1 MARIKKFGDTRSEK
15 LSTFQ
20 TFIVDD
26 NPNSTY
32 FRISEFKETF
42 TGGKNGFLIEGS
54 EFLKETTE
62 IKVEI
67 LDVEGNPIY
76 FEPGEGIPSYYEGV
90 SKLVSVHI
98 YEDTPIGIGKI
109 TILGELKNYLDS
121 GDIIR
126 TIPDD
131 WKGLY
136 NVRWERDF
144 MINRLLSNE
153 DKVRFNRRPVVEI
166 DEITRP
172 IFTATPTLVQQ
183 SGIVNGLPIVPT
195 EGTQLANFSL
205 PTSYLLTIT
214 NNSNWTASVVGNPVV
229 LPNLGVQLQSSD
241 VITNKQLAVTTPYT
255 VNGIVQ
261 PFFNQ
266 PYTASFNY
274 LELDSTLGT
283 ALSGS
288 FAKINITELTTFVG
302 DVARVKVF
310 RKSQS
315 EVSDFQFVQE
325 IPLESNEILIDL
337 ESSQRNQELYGLFTP
352 FVIQNY
358 WVTSSNNLTTDFN
371 QNFLYNSVKLDSVG
385 TNRFFSVKEIPT
397 STGIEY
403 TFSVNTRLE
412 ENLSANNSISI
423 YLEGIRN
430 GLTTRQQIVNIPSS
444 NAILQKSNVTAN
456 FIAEELQNAKLIFE
470 VSGNGW
476 YISDVSLRA
485 SQESSFSPDEI
496 TFIQPVPRT
505 LQTETFDFR
514 FEFYDINNNFIPVRV
529 EKTKTFDGGNL
540 NRIAKRLELQ
550 PSSLYFQFDSGSGT
564 GNPLPPS
571 AIFIDVVKEF
581 LTGSTNFTSRSFDL
595 DNNELSASV
604 YVGEQYPG
612 LLIDEGDDRFRLTV
626 QNFTGSKEDTVVQY
640 IEYVAECEGVSDTI
654 VITRVSDGKGGV
666 NFEIRPFRGTV
677 IRNKNELS
685 TLEVQAVRIDGI
697 NEINLVSGLPLNQS
711 DTKLFVQSGSNYLT
725 ITEASSSGFLKGVT
739 TGTTGSSQLDYN
751 PVFNRDSIVGQL
763 VLYLIPSS
771 SANRAESIVS
781 TLTLTDILDGL
792 DAGFVEYDIDV
803 FTINPRTETIFT
815 PISASVTAS
824 YYRRGT
830 SQNPIS
836 ASVIIYPSM
845 SINQDFIPEF
855 WLNYRT
861 GSVNPDIVIN
871 GFNEIKT
878 PINPVLPANFVGN
891 PLSQSKQLTLSFN
904 YIEPY
909 TSESVLVDHTFN
921 IIPEGIPGQDA
932 IIYEVVPAGVT
943 LRANESGI
951 VTDFGASATEIKV
964 KQGFDYLAFTGSK
977 KPGTFF
983 ISSASVI
990 GNNVTPGAVYFDNT
1004 YTQSLLVS
1012 ASTEFDVVAL
1022 TGSVQYLIQ
1031 VHPFFTSSF
1040 FTQSLVQP
1048 YVKTLDGQAA
1058 RSVTLQASSNIVNFD
1073 GNGIVISPEGD
1084 IVLTATAFGATGS
1097 VFYQFYR
1104 NDVAYS
1110 TVQSSNIFEVG
1121 SGDAALIGE
1130 TTLWSVKIRD
1140 GGATS
1145 QIRAEGS
1152 VTIAGVQGGADA
1164 YNVQLTNENS
1174 SVVSSVFD
1182 VLTLSGSGTDILA
1195 TKGDVA
1201 LQAVTSFA
1209 SPQFDQLGTEI
1220 PNGQYR
1226 VKIASKPSYIT
1237 LAGGLVSGST
1247 VPVVSG
1253 IARIGNITAW
1263 SNART
1268 NPTAQIVYEVN
1279 LENGRRTTFKTQS
1292 LSVQFEGEI
1301 GPGLIMRGVW
1311 TGSLQ
1316 YIFDTPSKRR
1326 DSVIYP
1332 GGINETYYW
1341 ASLTSSLNQPPP
1353 TIVGEPSENPRDA
1366 NAYWEYLGKEE
1377 FFVAAKMA
1385 IFEESFVKNTINVGN
1400 NPGSA
1405 FANIVIA
1412 GGRIDPYFAIGQNG
1426 TVGVSGNQT
1435 GSGIIGYDRPGI
1447 FMGTFDSSGNKTA
1460 RFSLKNGASG
1470 TNSRSLT
1477 WDGDTLTIVGAI
1489 RQREPGI
1496 PEGSYRGAWTS
1507 GVTYYPDD
1515 TVTYN
1520 GASYINS
1527 VTHTSTNDTNINT
1540 GFPPNATN
1548 SWSVFAAAGTS
1559 GTAGTAGSGGV
1570 NGTNGTNGVNGTN
1583 GTNGSDGGP
1592 GPGVVFRGN
1601 YLLGETYFFTATR
1614 RDIVRSGSTFYLF
1627 ATPTTDSGTTSHT
1640 SPPSANWTAFG
1651 AQFSSVATDILLA
1664 QDATITR
1671 GLVMGAG
1678 DGGSSFIRSS
1688 GATSLTTGTGF
1699 FMSSSGNFRF
1709 GDSNNHLEWDGSN
1722 LIIVGGIRQISPGV
1736 PEGRVLGIWNNISN
1750 GFSIFTRDI
1759 VTHNGKTWVANTSHS
1774 KGASFEPGVSAV
1786 WEIAA
1791 DSGTSGTAGVSGT
1804 NGANGANGT
1813 NGVNGTNGANGTNG
1827 VNGTNGT
1834 NGPAGGPGPGV
1845 VFRGEYVSGETYFFT
1860 ANRRDIVKSGGT
1872 FYLFLTATTDSGT
1885 TSHSAPPSGN
1895 WTAFGAQFSSVA
1907 TDVLLA
1913 QDANITR
1920 GLVMGADATG
1930 SSFIRS
1936 SGATSLTT
1944 GTGFFMSSSGNFRF
1958 GDGVSDTGSFVS
1970 WDGAIL
1976 EVGGIIKT
1984 RGGQNSELG
1993 NWVVDEQG
2001 RFRDSGS
2008 KVILDAE
2015 QRGMF
2020 IQDNAGDTKLSVR
2033 TGELASITGGTVTNT
2048 PTTINHS
2055 ALVYTS
2061 NQSFTQTFTTT
2072 GFSTTLNAGQYSFS
2086 INSTSMAGSI
2096 THSSPTS
2103 GYFNISYSYQVL
2115 NASNELVASIN
2126 LAAGT
2131 STGTGGNV
2139 VGQSG
2144 LRTLSISTAGTYTIR
2159 PIYVVN
2165 AFFSIPG
2172 QVSFP
2177 SQNFTPSPATI
2188 IFSPLTNFAELTDSG
2203 LQVVSSNDRFVKLQR
2218 GGIYEI
2224 ETKGQSY
2231 FQTNGLIAGQPDAI
2245 RVDGNIIPN
2254 NVITSSLGRSGFR
2267 WEQLHINE
2275 IFSPT
2280 LPTTATAANL
2290 NIDITAGPTLG
2301 RFRRTTSSE
2310 RYKLNIEDLD
2320 KSLVDNSIM
2329 NLRPVW
2335 YRSNPDTTV
2344 DRPDWSYIG
2353 LIAEE
2358 VAEIEPRLVQYNITT
2373 GSNGQEV
2380 LIPGSVQYDRIG
2392 VLLLS
2397 HIQSQT
2403 KIIDELSKKVNDLEL
2418 LISSSNNL

>member
-20 TFIVDD
+20 TFLVDD

-32 FRISEFKETF
+32 FRISEFKDTF
-42 TGGKNGFLIEGS
+42 SGGKNGFLIEGS

-62 IKVEI
+62 IKIEI

-76 FEPGEGIPSYYEGV
+76 FEPGDGIPEYYEGV
-90 SKLVSVHI
+90 SKLLSVHI
-98 YEDTPIGIGKI
+98 YEDVPIGIGKI

-121 GDIIR
+121 GDVIR
-126 TIPDD
+126 PIPDD

-136 NVRWERDF
+136 NVKWERDF
-144 MINRLLSNE
+144 KINRLLSNE
-153 DKVRFNRRPVVEI
+153 DKVRFYRRPVIEI

-172 IFTATPTLVQQ
+172 IFTATPTEIQQ
-183 SGIVNGLPIVPT
+183 SGIVNGLPIVPNA
-195 EGTQLANFSL
+195 GTRLTDFSL
-205 PTSYLLTIT
+205 PTSYLLTIAD
-214 NNSNWTASVVGNPVV
+214 NSNWTASVVGNPVV

-241 VITNKQLAVTTPYT
+241 VITNKQLTVTTPYT

-352 FVIQNY
+352 FVLQNY
-358 WVTSSNNLTTDFN
+358 WVTSSNNLTIDFN
-371 QNFLYNSVKLDSVG
+371 QDFLYNSVELNSVG
-385 TNRFFSVKEIPT
+385 TNRFSSVKDVPINL
-397 STGIEY
+397 GIEY
-403 TFSVNTRLE
+403 TFGFNIRLE
-412 ENLSANNSISI
+412 ENISSQNSLIV

-430 GLTTRQQIVNIPSS
+430 GLTTRQPIVTLQSS
-444 NAILQKSNVTAN
+444 NAILQKSNITAN
-456 FIAEELQNAKLIFE
+456 FIAEGLDNAKLIFE

-505 LQTETFDFR
+505 LETETFDFR
-514 FEFYDINNNFIPVRV
+514 FEFYDINNNYIPVLV

-540 NRIAKRLELQ
+540 NRIAKRLELV

-604 YVGEQYPG
+604 YIGEQYPG
-612 LLIDEGDDRFRLTV
+612 LLIDEGDDRYRLTV
-626 QNFTGSKEDTVVQY
+626 QNFTGSKIDTIVQY

-666 NFEIRPFRGTV
+666 NFEIRPYRGTV
-677 IRNKNELS
+677 IRNSDEFA

-697 NEINLVSGLPLNQS
+697 NETNLVSGLPLNQS

-725 ITEASSSGFLKGVT
+725 ITEASSSGFLLGVT
-739 TGTTGSSQLDYN
+739 AGTTGSTELDYN

-771 SANRAESIVS
+771 SVNREENIVS

-792 DAGFVEYDIDV
+792 DAGFIEYDIDV

-815 PISASVTAS
+815 PVSASVTAS

-830 SQNPIS
+830 SENPIS
-836 ASVIIYPSM
+836 ASVIVYPSM
-845 SINQDFIPEF
+845 SINEDFIPEF
-855 WLNYRT
+855 WMNYFT
-861 GSVNPDIVIN
+861 GSINSDIIVS
-871 GFNEIKT
+871 GFDELGNLMT
-878 PINPVLPANFVGN
+878 PVLPSNFVGD
-891 PLSQSKQLTLSFN
+891 PLFQNKQLTLSFN

-909 TSESVLVDHTFN
+909 TSESVLVEHTFN
-921 IIPEGIPGQDA
+921 IIPEGVPGQDA
-932 IIYEVVPAGVT
+932 IIYEIIPSNVT
-943 LRANESGI
+943 LNANESGI
-951 VTDFGASATEIKV
+951 VTNFNPSATEIKV
-964 KQGFDYLAFTGSK
+964 KQGFDYLAFTGSG

-990 GNNVTPGAVYFDNT
+990 GNNVTPGEVYFDNT

-1012 ASTEFDVVAL
+1012 ASTAFDVLAL
-1022 TGSVQYLIQ
+1022 SGSVEYLIE

-1048 YVKTLDGQAA
+1048 YIKTFDGETA

-1104 NDVAYS
+1104 NDIPYS

-1130 TTLWSVKIRD
+1130 TALWSVEIRD

-1145 QIRAEGS
+1145 VVRAEGS

-1201 LQAVTSFA
+1201 LQAVTSFS
-1209 SPQFDQLGTEI
+1209 SPTFDQLGSEI
-1220 PNGQYR
+1220 PNGEYR

-1253 IARIGNITAW
+1253 IARIGDITAW
-1263 SNART
+1263 STPRENT
-1268 NPTAQIVYEVN
+1268 TAQIVYEVN

-1292 LSVQFEGEI
+1292 LSVQFEGAI

-1353 TIVGEPSENPRDA
+1353 TIVGEPSEDPRDA
-1366 NAYWEYLGKEE
+1366 NEYWEYLGKEE
-1377 FFVAAKMA
+1377 FFVAAKLA

-1426 TVGVSGNQT
+1426 TVGLDGDQT

-1447 FMGTFDSSGNKTA
+1447 FMGTFDSGGTKTA
-1460 RFSLKNGASG
+1460 RFSLKNGAGDRYMRWNGSDLELSGVLNAGGMKLGPDVSGSNDGLFIGDTNYWYDNGNFKVGASNNYMEWDGSALIIKGSIRQTAAGQPEGRALGAWSASFAYLVNDIVSHNGRTWYCKVAHNSG
-1470 TNSRSLT
+1470 TT
-1477 WDGDTLTIVGAI
+1477 
-1489 RQREPGI
+1489 
-1496 PEGSYRGAWTS
+1496 
-1507 GVTYYPDD
+1507 PDD
-1515 TVTYN
+1515 EPLVGSNYTTYWE
-1520 GASYINS
+1520 I
-1527 VTHTSTNDTNINT
+1527 
-1540 GFPPNATN
+1540 
-1548 SWSVFAAAGTS
+1548 AADAGTS
-1559 GTAGTAGSGGV
+1559 GTAGASGTS
-1570 NGTNGTNGVNGTN
+1570 GTNGAAGAAG
-1583 GTNGSDGGP
+1583 DP
-1592 GPGVVFRGN
+1592 GPGVVFRGPYSASEN
-1601 YLLGETYFFTATR
+1601 YFYTTAR
-1614 RDIVRSGSTFYLF
+1614 RDIVRGSDGAFYL
-1627 ATPTTDSGTTSHT
+1627 ANNLAKNGLNTWLDPTTTPAD
-1640 SPPSANWTAFG
+1640 WTAFG
-1651 AQFSSVATDILLA
+1651 AQFSSVATDVLLA

-1709 GDSNNHLEWDGSN
+1709 GESISDSGNFVYWDGS
-1722 LIIVGGIRQISPGV
+1722 Q
-1736 PEGRVLGIWNNISN
+1736 
-1750 GFSIFTRDI
+1750 
-1759 VTHNGKTWVANTSHS
+1759 
-1774 KGASFEPGVSAV
+1774 
-1786 WEIAA
+1786 
-1791 DSGTSGTAGVSGT
+1791 
-1804 NGANGANGT
+1804 
-1813 NGVNGTNGANGTNG
+1813 
-1827 VNGTNGT
+1827 
-1834 NGPAGGPGPGV
+1834 
-1845 VFRGEYVSGETYFFT
+1845 
-1860 ANRRDIVKSGGT
+1860 
-1872 FYLFLTATTDSGT
+1872 
-1885 TSHSAPPSGN
+1885 
-1895 WTAFGAQFSSVA
+1895 
-1907 TDVLLA
+1907 
-1913 QDANITR
+1913 
-1920 GLVMGADATG
+1920 
-1930 SSFIRS
+1930 
-1936 SGATSLTT
+1936 
-1944 GTGFFMSSSGNFRF
+1944 
-1958 GDGVSDTGSFVS
+1958 
-1970 WDGAIL
+1970 L
-1976 EVGGIIKT
+1976 EVGGTLKT
-1984 RGGQNSELG
+1984 RGGNSELG
-1993 NWVVDEQG
+1993 NWLVDDLG

-2008 KVILDAE
+2008 KLILDAE
-2015 QRGMF
+2015 QKS
-2020 IQDNAGDTKLSVR
+2020 IKIANSAGELKLSVR
-2033 TGELASITGGTVTNT
+2033 TGALQSLTGGAVTNT
-2048 PTTINHS
+2048 PNTISNS
-2055 ALVYTS
+2055 ALTYST

-2072 GFSTTLNAGQYSFS
+2072 AFSTTLNAGQYSYN

-2103 GYFNISYSYQVL
+2103 GFFTISYFYQVL
-2115 NASNELVASIN
+2115 NASNESVSTISLAS
-2126 LAAGT
+2126 GT
-2131 STGTGGNV
+2131 SFGTGGSIF
-2139 VGQSG
+2139 GQSG
-2144 LRTLSISTAGTYTIR
+2144 LNVITIPVTGTYTIR
-2159 PIYVVN
+2159 PVYVVT
-2165 AFFSIPG
+2165 
-2172 QVSFP
+2172 VSF
-2177 SQNFTPSPATI
+2177 SSPGNVTFPI
-2188 IFSPLTNFAELTDSG
+2188 QSFSPGTVTFSPSTNFAELTDSG
-2203 LQVVSSNDRFVKLQR
+2203 LQVVSSNNRFVKLER
-2218 GGIYEI
+2218 GDGTSGYEI
-2224 ETKGQSY
+2224 TAKGLCYFEQSNVNSS
-2231 FQTNGLIAGQPDAI
+2231 TTVIAI
-2245 RVDGNIIPN
+2245 DGDIVPN
-2254 NVITSSLGRSGFR
+2254 NVITSSLGKIGNR

-2275 IFSPT
+2275 IFSPS

-2290 NIDITAGPTLG
+2290 NIDTTAGTTLG
-2301 RFRRTTSSE
+2301 RFRRSTSSE

-2320 KSLVDNSIM
+2320 KPLVDNSIM

-2380 LIPGSVQYDRIG
+2380 LIPESVQYDRIG

-2418 LISSSNNL
+2418 SISSSNNL

>member
-20 TFIVDD
+20 TFLVDD

-32 FRISEFKETF
+32 FRISEFKDTF
-42 TGGKNGFLIEGS
+42 SGGKNGFLIEGS

-62 IKVEI
+62 IKIEI

-76 FEPGEGIPSYYEGV
+76 FEPGDGIPEYYEGV
-90 SKLVSVHI
+90 SKLISVHI
-98 YEDTPIGIGKI
+98 YEDVPIGIGKI

-121 GDIIR
+121 GDVIR
-126 TIPDD
+126 PIPDD

-136 NVRWERDF
+136 NVKWDRDF
-144 MINRLLSNE
+144 KINRLLSNE
-153 DKVRFNRRPVVEI
+153 DKVRFYRRPVIEI

-172 IFTATPTLVQQ
+172 IFTATPTEIQQ
-183 SGIVNGLPIVPT
+183 SGIVNGLPIVPNA
-195 EGTQLANFSL
+195 GTRLTDFSL
-205 PTSYLLTIT
+205 PTSYLLTIAD
-214 NNSNWTASVVGNPVV
+214 NSNWTASVVGNPVV

-241 VITNKQLAVTTPYT
+241 VITNKQLTVTTPYT

-358 WVTSSNNLTTDFN
+358 WVTSSNNLTTNFN
-371 QNFLYNSVKLDSVG
+371 QNFLYNSVELNSVG
-385 TNRFFSVKEIPT
+385 TNRFSSVKDVPINL
-397 STGIEY
+397 GIEY
-403 TFSVNTRLE
+403 TFGFNLRLE
-412 ENLSANNSISI
+412 ENLSTNNSISI
-423 YLEGIRN
+423 YLEGVRN

-505 LQTETFDFR
+505 LETETFDFR
-514 FEFYDINNNFIPVRV
+514 FEFYDINNNYIPVLV

-540 NRIAKRLELQ
+540 NRIAKRLELV

-604 YVGEQYPG
+604 YIGEQYPG
-612 LLIDEGDDRFRLTV
+612 LLIDEGDDRYRLTV
-626 QNFTGSKEDTVVQY
+626 QNFTGSKEDTIVQY

-666 NFEIRPFRGTV
+666 NFEIRPYRGTV
-677 IRNKNELS
+677 IRNSDEFA

-725 ITEASSSGFLKGVT
+725 ITEASSSGFLLGVV
-739 TGTTGSSQLDYN
+739 TGTTGSAQLDYN

-763 VLYLIPSS
+763 ILYLIPSS

-792 DAGFVEYDIDV
+792 DAGFIEYDIDV

-815 PISASVTAS
+815 PVSASVTAS

-830 SQNPIS
+830 SENPIS
-836 ASVIIYPSM
+836 ASVIVFPSM
-845 SINQDFIPEF
+845 SINEDFVPEF

-861 GSVNPDIVIN
+861 GSINSDIIVS
-871 GFNEIKT
+871 GFNEIGTLIT
-878 PINPVLPANFVGN
+878 PILPANFVGN
-891 PLSQSKQLTLSFN
+891 PLSQNKQLTLSFN

-909 TSESVLVDHTFN
+909 TSESVLVEHTFN
-921 IIPEGIPGQDA
+921 IIPEGVPGQDA
-932 IIYEVVPAGVT
+932 IIYEIIPSNVT
-943 LRANESGI
+943 LNANESGI
-951 VTDFGASATEIKV
+951 VTNFNPSATEIKV
-964 KQGFDYLAFTGSK
+964 KQGFDYLAFTGSG

-983 ISSASVI
+983 IAQQSVI
-990 GNNVTPGAVYFDNT
+990 GNNVTPGDVYFNNT

-1012 ASTEFDVVAL
+1012 ASTAFDVIAL
-1022 TGSVQYLIQ
+1022 SGSVEYLIE

-1048 YVKTLDGQAA
+1048 YIKTLDGEAA
-1058 RSVTLQASSNIVNFD
+1058 RSVTLEASSNIVNFD

-1104 NDVAYS
+1104 NAIPYS
-1110 TVQSSNIFEVG
+1110 AIQSSNIFEVG

-1130 TTLWSVKIRD
+1130 TTLWSVQIRD
-1140 GGATS
+1140 GGAAS
-1145 QIRAEGS
+1145 QVRAEGS
-1152 VTIAGVQGGADA
+1152 LTIAGVQGGADS

-1209 SPQFDQLGTEI
+1209 SPTFDQLGTEI

-1253 IARIGNITAW
+1253 IARIGDITAW
-1263 SNART
+1263 STARE

-1377 FFVAAKMA
+1377 FFVAAKLA

-1435 GSGIIGYDRPGI
+1435 GSGIIGYDRAGI
-1447 FMGTFDSSGNKTA
+1447 FMGTFDSSGTKTP
-1460 RFSLKNGASG
+1460 RFSLKNGAGTRFLRWDGANLEINGGNLKLDAAGNVELTGSINITGGDAFDDINTLSSSLNSLSSSVSEITGSTEIVDAFGKITFAPAPAGDGLFLTSTRLGFYGGGSWKTYMDNTGQFYLTGSG
-1470 TNSRSLT
+1470 GSSGLSWNGTDLSVDGTIVATDGEIGGWTIDSNKISKTSAAGAVEINSSDLGFFIKDTNSRNAVIMTDDISFRITGSTSALTDFSGTSTKSVSGPRFGENLQSEVSTTFSSSLVST
-1477 WDGDTLTIVGAI
+1477 GAVVAGTEISIAGSEIATLIANSSPTS
-1489 RQREPGI
+1489 QWLD
-1496 PEGSYRGAWTS
+1496 RGAATFVQTYHWISLEVVGVGQALMAS
-1507 GVTYYPDD
+1507 GY
-1515 TVTYN
+1515 
-1520 GASYINS
+1520 
-1527 VTHTSTNDTNINT
+1527 
-1540 GFPPNATN
+1540 
-1548 SWSVFAAAGTS
+1548 VF
-1559 GTAGTAGSGGV
+1559 
-1570 NGTNGTNGVNGTN
+1570 
-1583 GTNGSDGGP
+1583 
-1592 GPGVVFRGN
+1592 
-1601 YLLGETYFFTATR
+1601 
-1614 RDIVRSGSTFYLF
+1614 
-1627 ATPTTDSGTTSHT
+1627 
-1640 SPPSANWTAFG
+1640 
-1651 AQFSSVATDILLA
+1651 
-1664 QDATITR
+1664 
-1671 GLVMGAG
+1671 
-1678 DGGSSFIRSS
+1678 
-1688 GATSLTTGTGF
+1688 
-1699 FMSSSGNFRF
+1699 
-1709 GDSNNHLEWDGSN
+1709 WDGSN
-1722 LIIVGGIRQISPGV
+1722 YQR
-1736 PEGRVLGIWNNISN
+1736 R
-1750 GFSIFTRDI
+1750 FTS
-1759 VTHNGKTWVANTSHS
+1759 TG
-1774 KGASFEPGVSAV
+1774 GASLVIPS
-1786 WEIAA
+1786 
-1791 DSGTSGTAGVSGT
+1791 SGTYNVQITHQI
-1804 NGANGANGT
+1804 
-1813 NGVNGTNGANGTNG
+1813 GVN
-1827 VNGTNGT
+1827 
-1834 NGPAGGPGPGV
+1834 
-1845 VFRGEYVSGETYFFT
+1845 YLISGESITLKTPDFTGINVVKGDAPRSVEINQAGLQSLYGSNQFKVDTSLT
-1860 ANRRDIVKSGGT
+1860 ANA
-1872 FYLFLTATTDSGT
+1872 FLTVRGKSEFSGSSNF
-1885 TSHSAPPSGN
+1885 TSLNASE
-1895 WTAFGAQFSSVA
+1895 
-1907 TDVLLA
+1907 
-1913 QDANITR
+1913 ANITNLTVGSISISDGVFTINGDIR
-1920 GLVMGADATG
+1920 ATG
-1930 SSFIRS
+1930 DIYALASSDQRLKENILPISNPIEKIKQIGGYTFNWNDVSKKPTHIEEIGVMAQEVQKVLPQIVREK
-1936 SGATSLTT
+1936 
-1944 GTGFFMSSSGNFRF
+1944 
-1958 GDGVSDTGSFVS
+1958 GDGFLGVDYEKIVALLIEGVKQQQEEI
-1970 WDGAIL
+1970 DVL
-1976 EVGGIIKT
+1976 KNEIIKL
-1984 RGGQNSELG
+1984 N
-1993 NWVVDEQG
+1993 
-2001 RFRDSGS
+2001 
-2008 KVILDAE
+2008 K
-2015 QRGMF
+2015 
-2020 IQDNAGDTKLSVR
+2020 
-2033 TGELASITGGTVTNT
+2033 ITN
-2048 PTTINHS
+2048 
-2055 ALVYTS
+2055 
-2061 NQSFTQTFTTT
+2061 
-2072 GFSTTLNAGQYSFS
+2072 
-2086 INSTSMAGSI
+2086 
-2096 THSSPTS
+2096 
-2103 GYFNISYSYQVL
+2103 
-2115 NASNELVASIN
+2115 
-2126 LAAGT
+2126 
-2131 STGTGGNV
+2131 
-2139 VGQSG
+2139 
-2144 LRTLSISTAGTYTIR
+2144 
-2159 PIYVVN
+2159 
-2165 AFFSIPG
+2165 
-2172 QVSFP
+2172 
-2177 SQNFTPSPATI
+2177 
-2188 IFSPLTNFAELTDSG
+2188 
-2203 LQVVSSNDRFVKLQR
+2203 K
-2218 GGIYEI
+2218 
-2224 ETKGQSY
+2224 
-2231 FQTNGLIAGQPDAI
+2231 
-2245 RVDGNIIPN
+2245 
-2254 NVITSSLGRSGFR
+2254 
-2267 WEQLHINE
+2267 
-2275 IFSPT
+2275 
-2280 LPTTATAANL
+2280 
-2290 NIDITAGPTLG
+2290 
-2301 RFRRTTSSE
+2301 
-2310 RYKLNIEDLD
+2310 
-2320 KSLVDNSIM
+2320 
-2329 NLRPVW
+2329 
-2335 YRSNPDTTV
+2335 
-2344 DRPDWSYIG
+2344 
-2353 LIAEE
+2353 
-2358 VAEIEPRLVQYNITT
+2358 
-2373 GSNGQEV
+2373 
-2380 LIPGSVQYDRIG
+2380 
-2392 VLLLS
+2392 
-2397 HIQSQT
+2397 
-2403 KIIDELSKKVNDLEL
+2403 
-2418 LISSSNNL
+2418 

>member
-20 TFIVDD
+20 TFLVDD

-32 FRISEFKETF
+32 FRISEFKDTY

-62 IKVEI
+62 IKIEI
-67 LDVEGNPIY
+67 LDVEGNAIY
-76 FEPGEGIPSYYEGV
+76 FEPGDGIPEYYEGI
-90 SKLVSVHI
+90 SKLISVHI
-98 YEDTPIGIGKI
+98 YEDVPIGIGKI
-109 TILGELKNYLDS
+109 TILGELKNYLDN
-121 GDIIR
+121 GDVIR
-126 TIPDD
+126 PIPDD

-136 NVRWERDF
+136 NVKWERDF
-144 MINRLLSNE
+144 KINRLLSNE
-153 DKVRFNRRPVVEI
+153 DKVRFYRRPVIEI

-172 IFTATPTLVQQ
+172 IFTATPIEIQQ
-183 SGIVNGLPIVPT
+183 SGIVNGLPIVPNA
-195 EGTQLANFSL
+195 GTRLTDFSL
-205 PTSYLLTIT
+205 PTSYLLTIAD
-214 NNSNWTASVVGNPVV
+214 NSNWTASVVGNPIV

-241 VITNKQLAVTTPYT
+241 VITNKQLTVTTPYV
-255 VNGIVQ
+255 VNGIVE

-352 FVIQNY
+352 FVLQNY
-358 WVTSSNNLTTDFN
+358 WVTSSNNLTIDFN
-371 QNFLYNSVKLDSVG
+371 QDFLYNSVELNSVG
-385 TNRFFSVKEIPT
+385 INKFSSVKDVPI
-397 STGIEY
+397 SLGIEY
-403 TFSVNTRLE
+403 TFGFNIRLE
-412 ENLSANNSISI
+412 ENISSENSLIV

-430 GLTTRQQIVNIPSS
+430 GLTTRQSIVTLQSS
-444 NAILQKSNVTAN
+444 NAILQKSNVVAN
-456 FIAEELQNAKLIFE
+456 FIAEGLDNAKLIFE

-505 LQTETFDFR
+505 LETETFDFR
-514 FEFYDINNNFIPVRV
+514 FEFYDINNNFIPVLV

-595 DNNELSASV
+595 DNNELSASA
-604 YVGEQYPG
+604 YIGEQYPG

-626 QNFTGSKEDTVVQY
+626 QNFTGSKIDTIVQY

-666 NFEIRPFRGTV
+666 NFEIRPYRGTV
-677 IRNKNELS
+677 IRNSDEFA

-711 DTKLFVQSGSNYLT
+711 DTKLFVQSGSDYLT
-725 ITEASSSGFLKGVT
+725 ITEASSSGFLLGVAV
-739 TGTTGSSQLDYN
+739 GTTGSGELDYN

-771 SANRAESIVS
+771 SANRSESIVS

-792 DAGFVEYDIDV
+792 DAGFIEYDIDV

-815 PISASVTAS
+815 PVSASVTAS

-830 SQNPIS
+830 SENPIS
-836 ASVIIYPSM
+836 ASVVVYPSM
-845 SINQDFIPEF
+845 SINEDFVPEF

-861 GSVNPDIVIN
+861 GSINSDIIVS
-871 GFNEIKT
+871 GFNEIGTLIT
-878 PINPVLPANFVGN
+878 PILPANFVGD
-891 PLSQSKQLTLSFN
+891 PLSQNKQLTLSFN

-909 TSESVLVDHTFN
+909 TSESVLVEHTFN

-932 IIYEVVPAGVT
+932 IIYEVVPASVT
-943 LRANESGI
+943 LNADPNGT
-951 VTDFGASATEIKV
+951 VTNFNPSATEIKV
-964 KQGFDYLAFTGSK
+964 KQGFEYLAFTGSG

-990 GNNVTPGAVYFDNT
+990 GNNVTPGGVYFDNT
-1004 YTQSLLVS
+1004 YTQSLLIS
-1012 ASTEFDVVAL
+1012 ASTAFEGL
-1022 TGSVQYLIQ
+1022 SGSVEYLIE

-1040 FTQSLVQP
+1040 FTQSLIQP
-1048 YVKTLDGQAA
+1048 YIKTLDGDGA

-1084 IVLTATAFGATGS
+1084 IVLTATAFGTTGS

-1104 NDVAYS
+1104 NDVPYS
-1110 TVQSSNIFEVG
+1110 TIQSSNIFEVG

-1130 TTLWSVKIRD
+1130 TALWSVEIRD
-1140 GGATS
+1140 GGVTS
-1145 QIRAEGS
+1145 EVRAEGS

-1164 YNVQLTNENS
+1164 YNVQLTNENT

-1220 PNGQYR
+1220 PNGQYI

-1253 IARIGNITAW
+1253 IARIGDITAW
-1263 SNART
+1263 ANART

-1326 DSVIYP
+1326 DSVIFP

-1341 ASLTSSLNQPPP
+1341 AALTSSLNQPPP
-1353 TIVGEPSENPRDA
+1353 TIVGEPSEDPRDA
-1366 NAYWEYLGKEE
+1366 NEYWEYLGKEE
-1377 FFVAAKMA
+1377 FFVAAKLA

-1400 NPGSA
+1400 NADSE

-1412 GGRIDPYFAIGQNG
+1412 GGRIDPYLAIGQNG
-1426 TVGVSGNQT
+1426 TVGVSGDQT
-1435 GSGIIGYDRPGI
+1435 GAGVIGYDRAGI
-1447 FMGTFDSSGNKTA
+1447 FMGTFDSSGNKTP
-1460 RFSLKNGASG
+1460 RFSLKNGAG
-1470 TNSRSLT
+1470 DRFLL
-1477 WDGDTLTIVGAI
+1477 WDGANLNIAGSVNITGGNAKTQIDNLSSSLQELSGSVSSSAVVDAAGRIKFLSAPAASGLYLGNDRLGFYDSGEWKTYMDNTGQFFLTGSANSGLSWDGSNLTIVGAI
-1489 RQREPGI
+1489 RQISPGVPEGRVLGIWDNISNGFDIFVRDIVTHNGRTWVANTSHSKGGSFEPGVSAVWEI
-1496 PEGSYRGAWTS
+1496 
-1507 GVTYYPDD
+1507 
-1515 TVTYN
+1515 
-1520 GASYINS
+1520 
-1527 VTHTSTNDTNINT
+1527 
-1540 GFPPNATN
+1540 
-1548 SWSVFAAAGTS
+1548 AADAGTS
-1559 GTAGTAGSGGV
+1559 GTAGASGTSGTNGA
-1570 NGTNGTNGVNGTN
+1570 NGTSGTNGVAG
-1583 GTNGSDGGP
+1583 DP
-1592 GPGVVFRGN
+1592 GPGVVFRGP
-1601 YLLGETYFFTATR
+1601 YSSGETYFYTTAR
-1614 RDIVRSGSTFYLF
+1614 RDIVRGSDGAFYL
-1627 ATPTTDSGTTSHT
+1627 ANNLAKNGLNTWLDPTTTPAD
-1640 SPPSANWTAFG
+1640 WTAFG

-1664 QDATITR
+1664 QDANITR

-1709 GDSNNHLEWDGSN
+1709 GDS
-1722 LIIVGGIRQISPGV
+1722 
-1736 PEGRVLGIWNNISN
+1736 
-1750 GFSIFTRDI
+1750 
-1759 VTHNGKTWVANTSHS
+1759 
-1774 KGASFEPGVSAV
+1774 
-1786 WEIAA
+1786 
-1791 DSGTSGTAGVSGT
+1791 
-1804 NGANGANGT
+1804 
-1813 NGVNGTNGANGTNG
+1813 
-1827 VNGTNGT
+1827 
-1834 NGPAGGPGPGV
+1834 
-1845 VFRGEYVSGETYFFT
+1845 
-1860 ANRRDIVKSGGT
+1860 
-1872 FYLFLTATTDSGT
+1872 
-1885 TSHSAPPSGN
+1885 
-1895 WTAFGAQFSSVA
+1895 
-1907 TDVLLA
+1907 
-1913 QDANITR
+1913 
-1920 GLVMGADATG
+1920 
-1930 SSFIRS
+1930 
-1936 SGATSLTT
+1936 
-1944 GTGFFMSSSGNFRF
+1944 
-1958 GDGVSDTGSFVS
+1958 VSDTGSFVS
-1970 WDGAIL
+1970 WDGGIL

-1993 NWVVDEQG
+1993 NWLVDDQG

-2008 KVILDAE
+2008 KVVLNAD
-2015 QRGMF
+2015 QKGMF
-2020 IQDNAGDTKLSVR
+2020 IQNAAGETKLSVR
-2033 TGELASITGGTVTNT
+2033 TGNLSSLTAGSVTNAPTTISHSALTFSTNGSSVVTFATSGFSANLEAGSYTFTLNSTSITGT
-2048 PTTINHS
+2048 
-2055 ALVYTS
+2055 
-2061 NQSFTQTFTTT
+2061 
-2072 GFSTTLNAGQYSFS
+2072 
-2086 INSTSMAGSI
+2086 I
-2096 THSSPTS
+2096 THSTPTS
-2103 GYFNISYSYQVL
+2103 GYFSISYGYEIL
-2115 NASNELVASIN
+2115 NSSNLVEAFIG
-2126 LAAGT
+2126 LGGGT
-2131 STGTGGNV
+2131 STGTGGSV
-2139 VGQSG
+2139 IGQNQTG
-2144 LRTLSISTAGTYTIR
+2144 TIGISTTGTYTIR
-2159 PIYVVN
+2159 PRYVVN
-2165 AFFSIPG
+2165 LGFGAPG
-2172 QVSFP
+2172 DVTFP
-2177 SQNFTPSPATI
+2177 TQNFSPGTI
-2188 IFSPLTNFAELTDSG
+2188 TFSRVTNFAELTDSG
-2203 LQVVSSNDRFVKLQR
+2203 LQVVTSNDNFVTIER
-2218 GGIYEI
+2218 GGAFEI
-2224 ETKGQSY
+2224 SSRGLSY
-2231 FQTNGLIAGQPDAI
+2231 FEHDGTGGSDNALRISGSITPWTAEEGTLGKAGQRWDELHV
-2245 RVDGNIIPN
+2245 VDIFANGVMSMAGATGFRITIPNTATDFGGRGRANAWTTYSDRRIKDNIISIESGLN
-2254 NVITSSLGRSGFR
+2254 IISSLNPVKYR
-2267 WEQLHINE
+2267 QY
-2275 IFSPT
+2275 
-2280 LPTTATAANL
+2280 
-2290 NIDITAGPTLG
+2290 
-2301 RFRRTTSSE
+2301 SSE
-2310 RYKLNIEDLD
+2310 YDESGSLKLIKNEFF
-2320 KSLVDNSIM
+2320 
-2329 NLRPVW
+2329 
-2335 YRSNPDTTV
+2335 DTV
-2344 DRPDWSYIG
+2344 G
-2353 LIAEE
+2353 FIA
-2358 VAEIEPRLVQYNITT
+2358 
-2373 GSNGQEV
+2373 QEV
-2380 LIPGSVQYDRIG
+2380 NDILPEVVSVGNETTLWGINDEKITPYL
-2392 VLLLS
+2392 VKA
-2397 HIQSQT
+2397 IQ
-2403 KIIDELSKKVNDLEL
+2403 ELSKKVNDLEL

>member
-20 TFIVDD
+20 TFLVDD

-32 FRISEFKETF
+32 FRISEFKDTF
-42 TGGKNGFLIEGS
+42 SGGKNGFLIEGS

-62 IKVEI
+62 IKIEI
-67 LDVEGNPIY
+67 LDVEGNAIY
-76 FEPGEGIPSYYEGV
+76 FEPGDGIPEYYEGV
-90 SKLVSVHI
+90 SKLISVHI
-98 YEDTPIGIGKI
+98 YEDVPIGIGKI
-109 TILGELKNYLDS
+109 TILGELKNYLDN
-121 GDIIR
+121 GDVIR
-126 TIPDD
+126 PIPDD

-136 NVRWERDF
+136 NVKWERDF
-144 MINRLLSNE
+144 KINRLLSNE
-153 DKVRFNRRPVVEI
+153 DKVRFYRRPVIEI

-172 IFTATPTLVQQ
+172 IFTATPIEIQQ
-183 SGIVNGLPIVPT
+183 SGIVNGLPIVPNA
-195 EGTQLANFSL
+195 GTRLTDFSL
-205 PTSYLLTIT
+205 PTSYLLTIAD
-214 NNSNWTASVVGNPVV
+214 NSNWTASVVGNPIV

-241 VITNKQLAVTTPYT
+241 VITNKQLTVTTPYT

-274 LELDSTLGT
+274 LELDSALGT

-371 QNFLYNSVKLDSVG
+371 QNFLYNSVKLDSIG
-385 TNRFFSVKEIPT
+385 TNRFFSVTEIPT
-397 STGIEY
+397 NTGIEY
-403 TFSVNTRLE
+403 TFSLNVRLE
-412 ENLSANNSISI
+412 ENLSTNNSISI
-423 YLEGIRN
+423 YLEGVRN

-444 NAILQKSNVTAN
+444 NAILQKSNVSAN
-456 FIAEELQNAKLIFE
+456 FIADELENARLYFE

-514 FEFYDINNNFIPVRV
+514 FEFYDINNNYIPVLV

-626 QNFTGSKEDTVVQY
+626 ENFTGSKDDIIVQY

-666 NFEIRPFRGTV
+666 NFEIRPYRGTV
-677 IRNKNELS
+677 IRNSDEFA

-725 ITEASSSGFLKGVT
+725 ITEASSSGFLKGVVA
-739 TGTTGSSQLDYN
+739 GTTGSTEIDYN

-763 VLYLIPSS
+763 ILYLIPSS

-781 TLTLTDILDGL
+781 TLTITDILDGL
-792 DAGFVEYDIDV
+792 DAGFIEYDIDV

-815 PISASVTAS
+815 PVSASVTAS

-830 SQNPIS
+830 SENPIS
-836 ASVIIYPSM
+836 ASVIVYPSM
-845 SINQDFIPEF
+845 SINQDFVPEF
-855 WLNYRT
+855 WMNYFT
-861 GSVNPDIVIN
+861 GSINSDIIVR
-871 GFNEIKT
+871 GFDELGNLMT
-878 PINPVLPANFVGN
+878 PVLPSNFIGDSVFQN
-891 PLSQSKQLTLSFN
+891 KQLTLSFN

-909 TSESVLVDHTFN
+909 TSESVLVEHTFN

-932 IIYEVVPAGVT
+932 IIYEVVPASVT
-943 LRANESGI
+943 LNADPNGTVI
-951 VTDFGASATEIKV
+951 NFNPSATEIRV

-990 GNNVTPGAVYFDNT
+990 GNNVTPGEVYFDNT

-1012 ASTEFDVVAL
+1012 ASTAFEGL
-1022 TGSVQYLIQ
+1022 SGSVEYLIE

-1040 FTQSLVQP
+1040 FTQSLIQP
-1048 YVKTLDGQAA
+1048 YIKTLDGDGA

-1084 IVLTATAFGATGS
+1084 IVLTATAFGTTGS

-1104 NDVAYS
+1104 NDITYS
-1110 TVQSSNIFEVG
+1110 TIQESNIFEVG

-1130 TTLWSVKIRD
+1130 TALWSVEIRD

-1145 QIRAEGS
+1145 EVRAEGS

-1164 YNVQLTNENS
+1164 YNVQLTNENT

-1195 TKGDVA
+1195 TKGDIA

-1247 VPVVSG
+1247 VPVVG
-1253 IARIGNITAW
+1253 DIARIGDITTW
-1263 SNART
+1263 SDARI
-1268 NPTAQIVYEVN
+1268 NPTAQIVYEIN

-1353 TIVGEPSENPRDA
+1353 TIVGEPSEDPRDA
-1366 NAYWEYLGKEE
+1366 NEYWEYLGKEE
-1377 FFVAAKMA
+1377 FFVAAKLA

-1400 NPGSA
+1400 NPDSA

-1426 TVGVSGNQT
+1426 TVGVSGDQT
-1435 GSGIIGYDRPGI
+1435 GTGVIGYDRAGI
-1447 FMGTFDSSGNKTA
+1447 FMGTFDSSGNKTP
-1460 RFSLKNGASG
+1460 RFSLKNGAG
-1470 TNSRSLT
+1470 NRFLR
-1477 WDGDTLTIVGAI
+1477 WDGANLEINGGNLKLDAAGNVELTGSINITGGDAKTQIDNLSSSLQELSGSVSSSAVVDAAGRIKFLSAPAASGLYLGNDRLGFYDSGEWKTYMDNTGQFFLTGSANSGLSWDGSQLTIVGA
-1489 RQREPGI
+1489 
-1496 PEGSYRGAWTS
+1496 
-1507 GVTYYPDD
+1507 
-1515 TVTYN
+1515 
-1520 GASYINS
+1520 
-1527 VTHTSTNDTNINT
+1527 
-1540 GFPPNATN
+1540 
-1548 SWSVFAAAGTS
+1548 
-1559 GTAGTAGSGGV
+1559 
-1570 NGTNGTNGVNGTN
+1570 
-1583 GTNGSDGGP
+1583 
-1592 GPGVVFRGN
+1592 
-1601 YLLGETYFFTATR
+1601 
-1614 RDIVRSGSTFYLF
+1614 
-1627 ATPTTDSGTTSHT
+1627 
-1640 SPPSANWTAFG
+1640 
-1651 AQFSSVATDILLA
+1651 
-1664 QDATITR
+1664 
-1671 GLVMGAG
+1671 
-1678 DGGSSFIRSS
+1678 
-1688 GATSLTTGTGF
+1688 
-1699 FMSSSGNFRF
+1699 
-1709 GDSNNHLEWDGSN
+1709 
-1722 LIIVGGIRQISPGV
+1722 IRQISPGV

-1750 GFSIFTRDI
+1750 GFQIFVRDI
-1759 VTHNGKTWVANTSHS
+1759 VTHNGRTWVANTSHS

-1791 DSGTSGTAGVSGT
+1791 DAGTSGTAGASGT
-1804 NGANGANGT
+1804 NGANGT
-1813 NGVNGTNGANGTNG
+1813 SGTNGA
-1827 VNGTNGT
+1827 NGTNGT

-1860 ANRRDIVKSGGT
+1860 ANRRDIVRSGGT
-1872 FYLFLTATTDSGT
+1872 FYLFATPTTDSGT
-1885 TSHSAPPSGN
+1885 TTHSSPPLLVN

-1907 TDVLLA
+1907 TDILLA

-1920 GLVMGADATG
+1920 GLVMGAGDGG

-1936 SGATSLTT
+1936 SGASSLTT

-1958 GDGVSDTGSFVS
+1958 GNSVSDAGSFVY
-1970 WDGAIL
+1970 WDGAQL
-1976 EVGGIIKT
+1976 EIGGTLKT
-1984 RGGQNSELG
+1984 RGGDSRLG
-1993 NWVVDEQG
+1993 NWLVDDLG

-2008 KVILDAE
+2008 KLILDAE
-2015 QRGMF
+2015 QKS
-2020 IQDNAGDTKLSVR
+2020 INIANAAGEPKLTVR
-2033 TGELASITGGTVTNT
+2033 TGDLQALVSSTVTNT
-2048 PTTINHS
+2048 PNTLSHS
-2055 ALVYTS
+2055 ALFITTSDPATS
-2061 NQSFTQTFTTT
+2061 NVNFTATAFNV
-2072 GFSTTLNAGQYSFS
+2072 SLVAGQYNGTVDASPLNKFWLPP
-2086 INSTSMAGSI
+2086 
-2096 THSSPTS
+2096 SSLEGIVPS
-2103 GYFNISYSYQVL
+2103 PDFN
-2115 NASNELVASIN
+2115 
-2126 LAAGT
+2126 G
-2131 STGTGGNV
+2131 
-2139 VGQSG
+2139 
-2144 LRTLSISTAGTYTIR
+2144 
-2159 PIYVVN
+2159 
-2165 AFFSIPG
+2165 FFSISYGFRVLNSSGQIMTTISLADGSFTKISGAPFTGASIVGLPG
-2172 QVSFP
+2172 PRSFTIPVAGVYTIQPFYNYQFFASVGNISVSANSLP
-2177 SQNFTPSPATI
+2177 STTYTFTLLSNFV
-2188 IFSPLTNFAELTDSG
+2188 EMTDSG
-2203 LQVVSSNDRFVKLQR
+2203 MQVVSSVNNYVRMQR
-2218 GGIYEI
+2218 GFDLFQPNELIVKGRAEFITDGRFGEPTAIVCTGGIIPDTAESASLGKIGNRWTGLHVDNIFANGVMNMSGANGFRITIPNTATDIGGRGRANAWTTYSDRRIKDNITSI
-2224 ETKGQSY
+2224 ET
-2231 FQTNGLIAGQPDAI
+2231 GL
-2245 RVDGNIIPN
+2245 
-2254 NVITSSLGRSGFR
+2254 NVIS
-2267 WEQLHINE
+2267 
-2275 IFSPT
+2275 
-2280 LPTTATAANL
+2280 NL
-2290 NIDITAGPTLG
+2290 NPVKY
-2301 RFRRTTSSE
+2301 RQYSSE
-2310 RYKLNIEDLD
+2310 YDESG
-2320 KSLVDNSIM
+2320 SLQLIKNEFF
-2329 NLRPVW
+2329 
-2335 YRSNPDTTV
+2335 DTV
-2344 DRPDWSYIG
+2344 G
-2353 LIAEE
+2353 FIA
-2358 VAEIEPRLVQYNITT
+2358 
-2373 GSNGQEV
+2373 QEV
-2380 LIPGSVQYDRIG
+2380 NDILPEVVSVGSESTLWGINDEKITPYLVRA
-2392 VLLLS
+2392 
-2397 HIQSQT
+2397 IQ
-2403 KIIDELSKKVNDLEL
+2403 ELSKKVNDLEL